1 MGGWSCVEYLSE
13 FGCLFLVD
21 YHLAS
26 VGGWS
31 TDATTVVLIQV
42 SVEIYIRSLL
52 LEPTELV
59 VVLTADR
66 ILLSLLQFLKLERL
80 SGEVCESAQVNVG
93 LHHLE

>member
-26 VGGWS
+26 VGCWS

-42 SVEIYIRSLL
+42 SVEIYIRSLV
-52 LEPTELV
+52 LEYV
-59 VVLTADR
+59 
-66 ILLSLLQFLKLERL
+66 
-80 SGEVCESAQVNVG
+80 
-93 LHHLE
+93 